1 MLHFILD
8 GNVSY
13 QWVVSVLCPI
23 KTLLDFITF
32 YCDNGGTKRQTV
44 RTASHYFCLGI
55 IRYSC
60 LKMRTVCLL

>member
-32 YCDNGGTKRQTV
+32 YCDNGGTNWRP
-44 RTASHYFCLGI
+44 HYRFFIL
-55 IRYSC
+55 
-60 LKMRTVCLL
+60 